1 MTAAQGRVAGIVLA
15 GGRSSRMGR
24 DKARLSYRGRHLV
37 DWMADML
44 RAGGATETY
53 VSSPADRTYPGHRCI
68 ADASPDAGPVGGIL
82 SVVTSVSGYDGY
94 LVVPV
99 DMPLLTPEML
109 ARLMRQRGAC
119 HYAGTPLP
127 AFLPDSAALRS
138 HPASGSVKA
147 LLATLAARPVPLAQG
162 DQDRLVNGNTQRE
175 WAAIQTAGEQPSSHR
190 PRRPSG

>member
-1 MTAAQGRVAGIVLA
+1 MTATQSRVAGVVLA

-24 DKARLSYRGRHLV
+24 DKALLPYQGRHLV
-37 DWMADML
+37 DWMAEML
-44 RAGGATETY
+44 RAAGAAEVY
-53 VSSPADRTYPGHRCI
+53 VSSPADRTYPGHACL
-68 ADASPDAGPVGGIL
+68 ADKSPDAGPVGGIL
-82 SVVTSVSGYDGY
+82 SVVTALPGYDGY

-109 ARLMRQRGAC
+109 ARLLQQGDAC

-127 AFLPDSAALRS
+127 ALLPRSAALRS

-147 LLATLAARPVPLAQG
+147 LLAALAARSVPLRPG
-162 DQDRLVNGNTQRE
+162 DQDRLVNGNTEQE
-175 WAAIQTAGEQPSSHR
+175 WTAIQTAEAKLP